1 MDGINSDINKPS
13 SPAKSPP
20 LSDGE
25 IADPE
30 HDATKS
36 TTKSTSTTTKF
47 PGVQFKFKIEVP
59 GQKLPD
65 GRGPGT
71 VPIGTGNLLSTGKSE
86 DGVSE
91 TS

>member
-13 SPAKSPP
+13 SPAKNPS

-25 IADPE
+25 IADPD

-36 TTKSTSTTTKF
+36 TSTMTKF
-47 PGVQFKFKIEVP
+47 PGVQFEFKIEVP
-59 GQKLPD
+59 RKKLPD